1 MSEKEQQTTA
11 AAKSTTTKDNTP
23 ARLKIEQEYN
33 DKRSGWQRYYKV
45 TTTTTSN
52 IHCTCTSRRSTATVE
67 AKAESGHSHTCR
79 GNNTHTHKQNFR
91 RTDTFIPFWFDFHEN
106 VMSAQKASADA
117 DASNTHTH
125 SPNLRIHRQTGVHT
139 WMSVCVCRTATRGQ
153 PHCAII
159 PVVVAVAVMWAC
171 VCVCGFW
178 CLRWS
183 ATTTAAAQLRSLASS
198 LWRSRN
204 VWPKFSQTHTHTCM
218 LASILTHSHTD
229 TERSPAALCMCSLSL
244 VALGCCCHCLL
255 LLLLPFLFFAL
266 SFAAIRS
273 NSDKCGHF
281 LLHFFLHMQVERA
294 LCARMRDREFVQ
306 WGLPKLARKALQV
319 REGAK
324 KSYRKENLC
333 NEDYR
338 NLQRRQCTWERERE
352 QCGREFLRLGL
363 PKFLFSQFVIVIM
376 GLINALCVVERLSFC
391 EMVVPRNSPVYGLYV
406 CMYVC
411 VFMYCLFHL
420 FWLLSADNWSATNKV

>member
-11 AAKSTTTKDNTP
+11 AAQSTTTKDNTP

-52 IHCTCTSRRSTATVE
+52 NHCTCISRRSTATVE

-153 PHCAII
+153 PQCAII
-159 PVVVAVAVMWAC
+159 AVVVAIAVMWAC

-218 LASILTHSHTD
+218 LASILTHSHTHAQTPSAHLLHFACALSRLLLWD
-229 TERSPAALCMCSLSL
+229 AA
-244 VALGCCCHCLL
+244 ATAFCCCYC
-255 LLLLPFLFFAL
+255 LFFAL
-266 SFAAIRS
+266 RSLSLQLAQIRISVAIFFCNSFCTC
-273 NSDKCGHF
+273 K
-281 LLHFFLHMQVERA
+281 L
-294 LCARMRDREFVQ
+294 REHC
-306 WGLPKLARKALQV
+306 V
-319 REGAK
+319 REWETE
-324 KSYRKENLC
+324 SLC
-333 NEDYR
+333 NEDCR
-338 NLQRRQCTWERERE
+338 NWQKGNASEKRSER
-352 QCGREFLRLGL
+352 
-363 PKFLFSQFVIVIM
+363 
-376 GLINALCVVERLSFC
+376 AL
-391 EMVVPRNSPVYGLYV
+391 
-406 CMYVC
+406 
-411 VFMYCLFHL
+411 
-420 FWLLSADNWSATNKV
+420 